1 MRISRRLVN
10 VRLLYFLFMGASQ
23 NFERNARAAR
33 SGCVPLP
40 DARRSL
46 RKRLFLRLKVLNVAV
61 AIAAGL
67 GTAFADEPSRQPASE
82 KPDAA
87 IAGITFDSTVS
98 GTDIP
103 PVSIEEMNAIYDFG
117 RRLFDDY
124 APEQIKEQYDF
135 MSRED
140 WNALIAQFHKT
151 LETGTLEEIA
161 SLEPK
166 AKRTLEA
173 MRAKPDMADYADWFA
188 ERLELILSAKDA
200 IAPPVAITP
209 PPPQQ
214 QPGNRFVIPPIAM
227 PPRPFY
233 EVPPQHDVIPY
244 YNLCFKRVSNR
255 VTPRNAEALVP
266 LLKIIFASENLPV
279 ELVWL
284 AEVESSFNPHAKS
297 PAGARG
303 LFQLMPATARA
314 LGLKTFPVDERVY
327 AAKNTRAAARLLG
340 MLYKRFGTWPLALA
354 AYNAGEGRV
363 AVALKR
369 TPGAKTY
376 AEIAAKLPAETRLY
390 VPQVLAT
397 LVVRENVPLEKF
409 VPSARPAVPAVV
421 FPPPKSRT

>member
-1 MRISRRLVN
+1 MKPGPAIH
-10 VRLLYFLFMGASQ
+10 A
-23 NFERNARAAR
+23 
-33 SGCVPLP
+33 
-40 DARRSL
+40 RSL
-46 RKRLFLRLKVLNVAV
+46 RLLQAAAAAV
-61 AIAAGL
+61 AIAAGP
-67 GTAFADEPSRQPASE
+67 G
-82 KPDAA
+82 AA
-87 IAGITFDSTVS
+87 ITGRAADSAAISISGTDVVS
-98 GTDIP
+98 GTDVP
-103 PVSIEEMNAIYDFG
+103 RVSVDEMNAIYDFG

-124 APEQIKEQYDF
+124 APEQLKEQYDF

-161 SLEPK
+161 SLEPE
-166 AKRTLEA
+166 AKRTLDA

-200 IAPPVAITP
+200 VAPSVAIAPPSR
-209 PPPQQ
+209 
-214 QPGNRFVIPPIAM
+214 QPGNRFVIPPIAL

-233 EVPPQHDVIPY
+233 EMPPRHDAIPY
-244 YNLCFKRVSNR
+244 YNLCLKRVSNR
-255 VTPRNAEALVP
+255 RAPRNAESLVP
-266 LLKIIFASENLPV
+266 LLKIIFSSEKLPV

-284 AEVESSFNPHAKS
+284 AEVESSFNPQAKS